1 MEKYRITITGIS
13 DLLMHKDNITW
24 SESVR
29 KWQKD
34 PINKSISV
42 AGDDRSPAWTWMGYT
57 YNQDG
62 LICIEADNLMSM
74 FRDAGKKI
82 PGEKPNS
89 NLKSVT
95 QSGIIVDQ
103 VAWPLLVIGKPVK
116 WSEFDDLKDNN
127 DFSEH
132 EKRAKKYGFE
142 LFVKRA
148 KVGQKKHV
156 RVRPRF
162 CYWHATGSITVTDKS
177 LKKDTI
183 KQILAVGG
191 ARVGLGDWR
200 PGSPLAPGPFGK
212 FESLVEKL

>member
-13 DLLMHKDNITW
+13 DLLMHKDNIVW

-34 PINKSISV
+34 PRNKSISV

-57 YNQDG
+57 YNQNG
-62 LICIEADNLMSM
+62 LICIESDNLMSM

-82 PGEKPNS
+82 PGEKKNS
-89 NLKSVT
+89 SLKAIT

-103 VAWPLLVIGKPVK
+103 VAWPLLVNGKCVK
-116 WSEFDDLKDNN
+116 WTEFDDLEGNN

-132 EKRAKKYGFE
+132 EERAHKYGFK

-148 KVGQKKHV
+148 KVGQQKHI

-162 CYWHATGSITVTDKS
+162 ENWCATGTMTVTDKS
-177 LKKDTI
+177 LNKQAI
-183 KQILAVGG
+183 EQILAVGG

-200 PGSPLAPGPFGK
+200 PGAPSAPGPFGK
-212 FESLVEKL
+212 FSSLVEKL